1 MSPYV
6 NLSLWFY
13 VDSLCHFCSFEFR
26 STAWIR
32 MNPGSSGAVQ
42 ALEFR
47 QQRQG
52 WQLYD
57 LYNLYTMVSKDF
69 LRKPMYTKS
78 SWVDWKLLHWLRKAL
93 VLGFVS
99 VTVDV
104 VCGRV
109 GENVAHREQSSKA
122 PGRFKNRDFQVPE
135 SIRSE
140 IFWWVDMWIP
150 LFDREQGVLRRL
162 YEDKEAKK
170 SANLYCPFPCFW
182 NCFLT
187 HLLRTP
193 LYSHICVAFLRKVQL
208 LFLVLR
214 RTNCRLDLQIMT
226 KYDEITLKFVCLDV
240 AILQVVH
247 SCLGAYT
254 RSNYVQE
261 R

>member
-1 MSPYV
+1 MSLYV

-47 QQRQG
+47 QQQQG

-69 LRKPMYTKS
+69 LRKPLYNTMS

-122 PGRFKNRDFQVPE
+122 PGRFEKQRFSGPREHQVWIWVGWHVN
-135 SIRSE
+135 SIVRQRARCASE
-140 IFWWVDMWIP
+140 II
-150 LFDREQGVLRRL
+150 RR
-162 YEDKEAKK
+162 
-170 SANLYCPFPCFW
+170 
-182 NCFLT
+182 
-187 HLLRTP
+187 
-193 LYSHICVAFLRKVQL
+193 
-208 LFLVLR
+208 
-214 RTNCRLDLQIMT
+214 
-226 KYDEITLKFVCLDV
+226 
-240 AILQVVH
+240 
-247 SCLGAYT
+247 
-254 RSNYVQE
+254 
-261 R
+261 